1 MVAFDWRVRS
11 YVFTQL
17 RDRFGERN
25 LRHERFG
32 GPAGASEAVTD
43 AVFLTIAIP
52 VLNEERYIAACLR
65 SLLAQIDPLR
75 SEIIVIDGGSEDSTL
90 QIVSKIAARHPVIR
104 TLHNPRRIQS
114 AAINLAARSASP
126 RSTLLMRADA
136 HAEYPAGFVATCL
149 RDLVESHATSVVVP
163 LRATGCSCFQRAVA
177 AAQNGWIGNGGSRH
191 RSLAKS
197 GFVTHGHH
205 ALFDLRFFRELG
217 GYDESFTHNEDAE
230 YDHRSLVANGAIWMT
245 AIPVR
250 YFPRDTIKSLARQYY
265 SHGRGRARTLFAHKL
280 APALRQLLPPAI
292 LLVNSAAILLALA
305 YPWLMIVPSFYGGA
319 CCLAG
324 VWSAIRS
331 RELCGLAAGPA
342 AVVMHMSWA
351 AGFTAQALAG
361 RSRPAPP
368 PGGRRT
374 AGRGNNKGL
383 EGEARKEPLG
393 SPVGFLHQGLKQEL
407 KRASVA
413 PQERSCGNK
422 NMRGVSERPAMRRR

>member
-1 MVAFDWRVRS
+1 MSSHNCA
-11 YVFTQL
+11 TGPE
-17 RDRFGERN
+17 GEI
-25 LRHERFG
+25 F
-32 GPAGASEAVTD
+32 VTTALAAPPRRAKLSID
-43 AVFLTIAIP
+43 NVFLTIAIP

-75 SEIIVIDGGSEDSTL
+75 SEIIVIDGGSEDSTV
-90 QIVSKIAARHPVIR
+90 QIVSAIAVRHPVIR
-104 TLHNPRRIQS
+104 TLYNPRRIQS

-136 HAEYPAGFVATCL
+136 HAEYPAGFVAGCVH
-149 RDLVESHATSVVVP
+149 DLVESHATSVVVP
-163 LRATGCSCFQRAVA
+163 LRAAGRSCFQRAVA

-191 RSLAKS
+191 RTLAKP

-205 ALFDLRFFRELG
+205 ALFDLRFFRKLG

-230 YDHRSLVANGAIWMT
+230 YDHRSLVANGSIWM
-245 AIPVR
+245 AAVPVW

-265 SHGRGRARTLFAHKL
+265 NHGRGRARTLFTHKL
-280 APALRQLLPPAI
+280 RPALRQLLPPAI

-331 RELCGLAAGPA
+331 REVCCVAAGLA

-351 AGFTAQALAG
+351 VGFIVQTLAG
-361 RSRPAPP
+361 LSAPVAP
-368 PGGRRT
+368 RGGRRT
-374 AGRGNNKGL
+374 VVQGNKGPGEESL
-383 EGEARKEPLG
+383 EESLG
-393 SPVGFLHQGLKQEL
+393 SPVGRLRQELTQEL
-407 KRASVA
+407 KGGSV
-413 PQERSCGNK
+413 PHGTE
-422 NMRGVSERPAMRRR
+422 